1 MTTTSAR
8 DVAPSLTQ
16 PPPST
21 EPPASEVDA
30 RGLAI
35 ALLNAVRGEVRFDSG
50 SRALYATDGSN
61 YRQVPIG
68 VVVPRDVDDIVT
80 TVAICREY
88 GAPVLNR
95 GGGTSLA
102 GQCCNTAVVIDSSK
116 WVNRILE
123 LNPEERWARVQP
135 GLVLDELRGAAE
147 KHHLTFGPDPA
158 THNHCTLGGML
169 GNNSCGIHSVMAGR
183 TADNV
188 IELEVLTYDGE
199 RFRVGETSPDELERI
214 IAAGGRRGEIYR
226 QMRDLRDRVGDEVRE
241 RYPDIPRRVSGYNL
255 DELLPENTFNVA
267 RALVGSES
275 TLVTILEAKLR
286 LIPSPPARTLVVLG
300 YPDVYTAADHVTEV
314 MEFGPLGLEGID
326 EGLVND
332 MKAKGLHPKDVKL
345 LPDGG
350 GWLLV
355 EFGGA
360 DKSES
365 DANARNLI
373 DHLGQGDDAPTTK
386 LFDDMAEEAKVWE
399 IRESGLG
406 ATADIPHQP
415 DTWPGWEDSA
425 VAPAELGSYLRDLRK
440 LWDQYGYHAD
450 MYGHFGQGCLHC
462 RIDFDLVSAPG
473 IEKWLR
479 YERDAAHLVVRHGG
493 SLSGEHGDGQQRG
506 ELLPIMFGESLVK
519 AFEEFKTIWDPDW
532 KMNPGKVVRP
542 FRLDENLRLGS
553 HYHPRTMQTTFTFP
567 EDSFSF
573 ANAAKRCV
581 GVGKCRRH
589 EGGTMCPSYMVTRDE
604 QHSTR
609 GRARLLFEMLNGEL
623 RDEGWQSEA
632 VRDALD
638 LCLACKGCKG
648 DCPVNVDM
656 ATYKAEFLSH
666 YYGGLKLRPPAAY
679 AMGLIYWW
687 SGIAARVPRLANFFL
702 GAPVIGSLAKR
713 VAGIAQQRRMPT
725 YAAETFRAWFDRTR
739 GRSPRRAYAAA
750 DAGTSRPQVI
760 LWPDTFNNFF
770 HPETARAAVTVL
782 EDAGFEVTIPRGML
796 CCGRPLFDWGM
807 LGLAKNLLKQ
817 VMRELQPQIDA
828 GVPIVGLEPSC
839 VSTFRDEIVN
849 LFPHRAIARRIKEQT
864 FILSEFLERFAPDYR
879 AGSLQGKA
887 VVHGHC
893 HHKSVLGMA
902 AEESVLRKLGLDYEM
917 PESGCCGMAGAF
929 GFEAKHYDV
938 SMAAGER
945 VLLPAVRAADRDTM
959 VITDGFSCR
968 TQIDEGTGRTAL
980 HLAQVLEQAIRARKS
995 GSAASGADGGAAA
1008 SGG

>member
-1 MTTTSAR
+1 MTQTTPRQA
-8 DVAPSLTQ
+8 APLT
-16 PPPST
+16 PPPPPT
-21 EPPASEVDA
+21 EPPAAEVDA

-35 ALLNAVRGEVRFDSG
+35 ALLNEVRGEVRFDQG

-68 VVVPRDVDDIVT
+68 VVIPRDVDDIVA
-80 TVAICREY
+80 TVALCHAY

-95 GGGTSLA
+95 GAGTSLA

-116 WVNRILE
+116 WVNQILE
-123 LNPEERWARVQP
+123 LNPEERWARVRP
-135 GLVLDELRGAAE
+135 GLVLDDLRAAAE
-147 KHHLTFGPDPA
+147 QHHLTFGPDPA

-199 RFRVGETSPDELERI
+199 RFRVGETSEEELDAI

-226 QMRDLRDRVGDEVRE
+226 QMRDLRDRTADEVRA
-241 RYPDIPRRVSGYNL
+241 RYPKIPRRVSGYNL
-255 DELLPENTFNVA
+255 DELLPENRFNVA

-286 LIPSPPARTLVVLG
+286 LVPSPPARSLLVLG
-300 YPDVYTAADHVTEV
+300 YPDVFTAADHVTEV
-314 MEFGPLGLEGID
+314 MGFGPVGLEGID
-326 EGLVND
+326 RGLVED
-332 MKAKGLHPKDVKL
+332 MKAKGLHPRDVQL

-355 EFGGA
+355 EFGGETK
-360 DKSES
+360 DES
-365 DANARNLI
+365 DASARKLMEHVGHAENP
-373 DHLGQGDDAPTTK
+373 PTTK
-386 LFDDMAEEAKVWE
+386 LFDDLEQETKVWE

-425 VAPAELGSYLRDLRK
+425 VAPKQLGSYLRDLKK
-440 LWDQYGYHAD
+440 LWDAYGYHAD

-462 RIDFDLVSAPG
+462 RIDFDLVSGPG
-473 IEKWLR
+473 IETWRR
-479 YERDAAHLVVRHGG
+479 YEHDAAELVIRHGG

-506 ELLPIMFGESLVK
+506 ELLPIMFGNDLVE
-519 AFEEFKTIWDPDW
+519 AFGEFKTIWDPDW
-532 KMNPGKVVRP
+532 KMNPGKIVRP
-542 FRLDENLRLGS
+542 FRLDQNLRLGADYS
-553 HYHPRTMQTTFTFP
+553 PRVTKTTFQFP

-589 EGGTMCPSYMVTRDE
+589 GGGTMCPSYMVTRDE

-609 GRARLLFEMLNGEL
+609 GRARLLFEMLNGEI
-623 RDEGWQSEA
+623 RDEGWKSES

-666 YYGGLKLRPPAAY
+666 YYSGLRLRPPAAY

-687 SGIAARVPRLANFFL
+687 SGFAARMPRLVNFL
-702 GAPVIGSLAKR
+702 LAAPVLGSIAKR
-713 VAGIAQQRRMPT
+713 VAGIAQQRSMPR
-725 YAAETFRAWFDRTR
+725 YASQTFRAWWSERAGSHRPVQAAQTDR
-739 GRSPRRAYAAA
+739 RR
-750 DAGTSRPQVI
+750 VI
-760 LWPDTFNNFF
+760 LWADTFNNFF
-770 HPETARAAVTVL
+770 HPETAQAAVTVL
-782 EDAGFEVTIPRGML
+782 EDAGFEVTVPRTML
-796 CCGRPLFDWGM
+796 CCGRPLYDWGM
-807 LGLAKNLLKQ
+807 LSPAKSLLRQ
-817 VMRELQPQIDA
+817 VMRELQPEIDA
-828 GVPIVGLEPSC
+828 GTPIVGLEPSC
-839 VSTFRDEIVN
+839 VSVFRDELIN
-849 LFPHRAIARRIKEQT
+849 LFPRHATARRLQEQT
-864 FILSEFLERFAPDYR
+864 YMLSDFLETFAPDYR
-879 AGSLQGKA
+879 AGSLADQRA

-893 HHKSVLGMA
+893 HHKSVLGMR

-929 GFEAKHYDV
+929 GFEAKHYEV

-945 VLLPAVRAADRDTM
+945 VLLPAVRDASDDTL

-968 TQIDEGTGRTAL
+968 TQIDEGTDRKAL
-980 HLAQVLEQAIRARKS
+980 HLAQVLEQAIRARQS
-995 GSAASGADGGAAA
+995 SHGSDGDATPARGR
-1008 SGG
+1008 